1 MMGQTAK
8 IFIGYRESFPFLPRA
23 TPLNIKLLIEI
34 TSINVVFKTRPTL
47 QTQAQTLVLCHIN
60 P

>member
-8 IFIGYRESFPFLPRA
+8 TFTGYRESFPFLPRA

-34 TSINVVFKTRPTL
+34 TATNVVFKTRPTL